1 MRTTF
6 LSQGRQTLINLQLA
20 QARKQRATQQV
31 SSGLR
36 VTRPSDSPNDAAGI
50 VRTRTD
56 LRVIEQFKL
65 NLEQVRA
72 ELRAV
77 DGALSQAGDVLN
89 RAATLA
95 AQAASDA
102 QESAQSSRD
111 LISGEI
117 EVIFQH
123 LVSIAN
129 STHSGKFV
137 FGGSTDDITPFV
149 IDPSSPDGVVYQGDS
164 GSRRIAFSD
173 GRPAQVSLPGN
184 SVFTQPEFFLGSG
197 RTPYTAGALL
207 PSPPVGIGVA
217 FSGDVDTVLSVDV
230 PGFFV
235 AAAPPGVPAG
245 GETISVVLTST
256 DGSISGSITTA
267 PLPAAADTLQIAAA
281 LNTALAGNAQLSGGF
296 TFSSADGTGS
306 GPLKLVQSDTLGVGF
321 SFTSTSTGGLTSGF
335 ESGGLVGGQSAQE
348 IASLLN
354 ASVAGN
360 PELTTANIQFSAV
373 NGEIQVDGDV
383 DFTLNAV
390 DFDRG
395 TGFVSGLAGTHN
407 IGGTRGANVFG
418 VLNQLIDDLKNNN
431 QAGIAGG
438 VSGLRRAIEHISGS
452 QSFYGSTQRQV
463 GLTLA
468 NLSSLNIVNQQRLS
482 QHQDA
487 DLIKAISDMISSS
500 SAEQFALQVASRQ
513 QPTLLDLLA

>member
-6 LSQGRQTLINLQLA
+6 LSQGRQTLTNLQFA
-20 QARKQRATQQV
+20 QAQKARATQQI

-36 VTRPSDSPNDAAGI
+36 VTKPSDSPNDAAGV

-65 NLEQVRA
+65 NLQQVQS
-72 ELRAV
+72 ELKAV

-102 QESAQSSRD
+102 QESAQGSPD

-117 EVIFQH
+117 EVIFRH
-123 LVSIAN
+123 LATIAN

-137 FGGSTDDITPFV
+137 FGGSTDNIAPFV

-164 GSRRIAFSD
+164 SSRQVTFPD
-173 GRPAQVSLPGN
+173 GRPAQFSLPGN
-184 SVFTQPEFFLGSG
+184 SVFAQPEFFLGSG
-197 RTPYTAGALL
+197 RTAYTAGSS
-207 PSPPVGIGVA
+207 PPNPPVGIGVA
-217 FSGDVDTVLSVDV
+217 FSGDLDAVLSVDV

-235 AAAPPGVPAG
+235 GAAPPSAPAG
-245 GETISVVLTST
+245 GETISVTLTST
-256 DGSISGSITTA
+256 SGSINGTITTA
-267 PLPAAADTLQIAAA
+267 PLPAGADTLQIAAA
-281 LNTALAGNAQLSGGF
+281 LNTALVGDPQLNGSF
-296 TFSSADGTGS
+296 TFSSADGTGT
-306 GPLKLVQSDTLGVGF
+306 GALKLVQSDTLGVGF
-321 SFTSTSTGGLTSGF
+321 SFTSTATGGLTSGL
-335 ESGGLVGGQSAQE
+335 EPGGVVGGQSAEE

-354 ASVAGN
+354 TAAAGN
-360 PELTTANIQFSAV
+360 PQLTTANIQFSVV
-373 NGEIQVDGDV
+373 NGEVQVDGNV
-383 DFTLNAV
+383 DFTINAV
-390 DFDRG
+390 DFDRR
-395 TGFVSGLAGTHN
+395 TGFASGLAGTHDV
-407 IGGTRGANVFG
+407 GGTRGSNVFG
-418 VLNQLIDDLKNNN
+418 VLNQLIEDLKSNN
-431 QAGIAGG
+431 QAGIAEG
-438 VSGLRRAIEHISGS
+438 VSGLRRAIEHVSGS

-463 GLTLA
+463 DLTLG

-487 DLIKAISDMISSS
+487 DLVESIADLLSSS
-500 SAEQFALQVASRQ
+500 TAEQFALQVASRQ